1 MENLEEL
8 RLKEKLD
15 GLRLMA
21 DEMPIAIIVHRIA
34 DLSVVYM
41 NKVGLAILGI
51 DLQELQTIDS
61 REYVSRYFHQDDDA
75 DYTAKIQHN
84 LMHKPSMSSS
94 YFQQVK
100 SKDGN
105 WQLFASSSKV
115 FLEDDNQQ
123 PTHLITTASPLDPAH
138 HISEKITRLMNDIRF
153 LRNNAMAFGK
163 LTVRETEILKMMAL
177 GLSSTEIA
185 QKLFIALATVDTH
198 RRNVRQKLNLKNN
211 YDAVRFAQ
219 AFDLV

>member
-8 RLKEKLD
+8 RLREKLD

-84 LMHKPSMSSS
+84 LKHKPFMSSS

-115 FLEDDNQQ
+115 FLEDEKQQ
-123 PTHLITTASPLDPAH
+123 PSYLITTASPLDPAH
-138 HISEKITRLMNDIRF
+138 HISEKIIRLMNDIRF
-153 LRNNAMAFGK
+153 LRNNAIVFGK

-177 GLSSTEIA
+177 GLSSTEISK
-185 QKLFIALATVDTH
+185 KLYIALTAVDTH
-198 RRNVRQKLNLKNN
+198 RRNIRQKLNLKNN